1 MVAHDDSCLRW
12 FFAAVRGGRAN
23 EIHTTLA
30 GWGQQS
36 EEKMARRDPN
46 YIDVHVGSRI
56 RMRRQLIN
64 MSQERLGEL
73 LGITFQ
79 QVQKYEKGANRIS
92 ASRLFYTA
100 KTLGVPIQFFFE
112 GLPGGESDA
121 VLRESVPAD
130 EFTSALMTP
139 EGVQLAKAFRDA
151 DTATKRKLIVGL
163 AKLIVNSD

>member
-1 MVAHDDSCLRW
+1 
-12 FFAAVRGGRAN
+12 
-23 EIHTTLA
+23 
-30 GWGQQS
+30 
-36 EEKMARRDPN
+36 MARRDPN

-92 ASRLFYTA
+92 ASRMFFTA
-100 KTLGVPIQFFFE
+100 KTLGVPVQFFFE
-112 GLPGGESDA
+112 GLPGGEGDS
-121 VLRESVPAD
+121 VLREGIATD
-130 EFTSALMTP
+130 EFTSALMTT

-151 DTATKRKLIVGL
+151 DNTIKRKLIVGL
-163 AKLIVNSD
+163 AKLVADSDT

>member
-1 MVAHDDSCLRW
+1 
-12 FFAAVRGGRAN
+12 
-23 EIHTTLA
+23 
-30 GWGQQS
+30 
-36 EEKMARRDPN
+36 MARRDPN

-92 ASRLFYTA
+92 ASRMFFTA
-100 KTLGVPIQFFFE
+100 KTLGVPVQFFFE
-112 GLPGGESDA
+112 GLPGGEGDA
-121 VLRESVPAD
+121 VLREGVATD
-130 EFTSALMTP
+130 EYTSALMTT

-151 DTATKRKLIVGL
+151 DSTTKRKLIVGM
-163 AKLIVNSD
+163 AKLIADSNA